1 MLNISGL
8 MLIYHSMNFKS
19 IILSTHFTLIKS
31 NYNDNVIVVRLYIYN
46 LIFIGNCQKVFEDF
60 KKVRTQQFEIIDL
73 FLILHLIKR

>member
-46 LIFIGNCQKVFEDF
+46 LIFIINENIVIYF
-60 KKVRTQQFEIIDL
+60 
-73 FLILHLIKR
+73 